1 MIVLGWV
8 CISRNVVNCCD
19 LRAFGVV
26 CGQFAEGL
34 LRFFVQIYMVEL
46 AIFDFLDHSCAYLIP
61 MCLFDS

>member
-8 CISRNVVNCCD
+8 CIFGVVVNSGD

-34 LRFFVQIYMVEL
+34 LWGFFVNLY
-46 AIFDFLDHSCAYLIP
+46 C
-61 MCLFDS
+61 